1 MNSRLAKGLMLF
13 INDMF
18 DGNISACARILKISR
33 SSIYRMLND
42 EAYSCSNKVI
52 YSMIDYCYKYNKNYS
67 KYIF

>member
-1 MNSRLAKGLMLF
+1 MNSRLSKGMMLF

-33 SSIYRMLND
+33 SSIYRILNNED
-42 EAYSCSNKVI
+42 CSCSNKII
-52 YSMIDYCYKYNKNYS
+52 YSIIDHCYKYNKNYS